1 MDGAFLLQ
9 LLVAIGGS
17 SALTGVISWLAS
29 RRKNSADVAEVW
41 NRLTGDA
48 LERDDKEIKLCQR
61 LSTLLTELARTLISE
76 MDSSWCDV
84 SESRARLRDIEAMRA
99 GDVP

>member
-48 LERDDKEIKLCQR
+48 LERADREIKLCQR
-61 LSTLLTELARTLISE
+61 RCSLLADLTRKLIDE
-76 MDSSWCDV
+76 MDSAGCDV
-84 SESRARLRDIEAMRA
+84 REARRRLRDIEAMRMD
-99 GDVP
+99 GVS

>member
-29 RRKNSADVAEVW
+29 RRKDSADVADVW

-48 LERDDKEIKLCQR
+48 LQRADREIKLCQR
-61 LSTLLTELARTLISE
+61 RCTLLTELARTLIAE
-76 MDSSWCDV
+76 MDGAGCDV
-84 SESRARLRDIEAMRA
+84 SQSRARLRDIESMRV
-99 GDVP
+99 GDVS